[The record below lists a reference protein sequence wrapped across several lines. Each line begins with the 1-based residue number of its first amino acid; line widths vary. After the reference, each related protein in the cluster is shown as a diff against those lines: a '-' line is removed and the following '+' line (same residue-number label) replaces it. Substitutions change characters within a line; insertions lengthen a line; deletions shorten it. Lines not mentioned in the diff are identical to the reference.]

1 MIKVIIDG
9 KTADVEQDINLAVTL
24 QVADIEQPDV
34 SKTSYTR
41 AMVLPLTPRNR
52 YVFEFTEQPNSRI
65 RWNDRDHTAEVY
77 CDDTLLVA
85 GRPIL
90 RSVQDDEVH
99 LDIVGATMQWV
110 RKAADTKLRDAL
122 NINGL
127 TLTEE
132 SASTSRSESWT
143 GDVRLYPVQREA
155 ERLALISPES
165 GDAFYTPRASSL
177 TDLHPFVNVSAVMR
191 EVFDGWKPVVVGSA
205 LSNALRRMVFS
216 GTLPD
221 STPEVDE
228 YNKFCIGRVFEDGV
242 KVNVPAYGSATLYQS
257 NIFNSDRLEDN
268 EDFYNG
274 GAFDPTTTAIT
285 YNEDVDVA
293 YDVTVRYLSPRIVT
307 NGKIGCVD
315 TVEIMGEQYKLVPAV
330 DYTPVA
336 EVMAAKEVRYLFTN
350 PDFFVLTRE
359 DLGLGYDED
368 LSVWAVREFHLFVG
382 NTEVFE
388 DEQGSWVWTIPTA
401 VSGDIELRAI
411 AYNQDNPS
419 DEREVSRTI
428 PNGKAYYVPAEY
440 STRQVEVYATVRT
453 APIFHKAGSG
463 TLDDLNVKIVNNS
476 ATVRSI
482 TLANGWKAE
491 AVFDKWLG
499 KGHPLTPEVV
509 ADENTTLLDVVQGVR
524 HIFNLHFYTNEANG
538 TVYIVQGNSFVSTA
552 AILTPPDLVEVFVDL
567 DGAVEQ
573 VFDEEGGAVM
583 IESDKEEV
591 FTLNGSVLSFKLPA
605 AAFPTV
611 DTDKPFTIEEV
622 GQDKGASI
630 TFGYRDSAV
639 RKGESE
645 VFALPSKAPANPT
658 VVSNPLFA
666 SPKFTNNG
674 EAVVSA
680 EEGEKAYY
688 EGAVN
693 FDVPIVAVRSGD
705 ALSTSGLADFATYYA
720 PTVEAYRKG
729 RRITCYV
736 YLRPF
741 EVEAISQPFAGGK
754 GFRSV
759 WTLNING
766 DTIPCRLE
774 RVDGYSP
781 NTREAV
787 KCTFV
792 TL

>member
-9 KTADVEQDINLAVTL
+9 KAADVEQDINLAVTL

-41 AMVLPLTPRNR
+41 ALVLPLTPRNR

-122 NINGL
+122 NTGGL
-127 TLTEE
+127 TLTNE
-132 SASTSRSESWT
+132 SASTSRSESWA

-155 ERLALISPES
+155 ERLALINPES
-165 GDAFYTPRASSL
+165 GDAFYTPRASSI

-221 STPEVDE
+221 STPEVAE

-257 NIFNSDRLEDN
+257 NIFNSDRIEDN

-274 GAFDPTTTAIT
+274 GAFNPTTKTIT

-336 EVMAAKEVRYLFTN
+336 EVMAAKDVRYLFTN
-350 PDFFVLTRE
+350 LDFFVLTRE
-359 DLGLGYDED
+359 DLGLATWED
-368 LSVWAVREFHLFVG
+368 LSVWAVRELRLFVG

-401 VSGDIELRAI
+401 VSGDVELRAI
-411 AYNQDNPS
+411 AYNQDNPN

-453 APIFHKAGSG
+453 APIYHKAGSG

-499 KGHPLTPEVV
+499 KNHPLTPEVV
-509 ADENTTLLDVVQGVR
+509 ADEKTTLLDVVQGVR

-538 TVYIVQGNSFVSTA
+538 TVYIVQGNDFINASSTSSVA
-552 AILTPPDLVEVFVDL
+552 ALVPVYVDVDGDGTTERVYDLEGNEVFVEMPTEVYPD
-567 DGAVEQ
+567 
-573 VFDEEGGAVM
+573 
-583 IESDKEEV
+583 IEH
-591 FTLNGSVLSFKLPA
+591 N
-605 AAFPTV
+605 
-611 DTDKPFTIEEV
+611 KPFIIEEL
-622 GQDKGASI
+622 GQDKGESI
-630 TFGYRDSAV
+630 TVGYRDSAV

-645 VFALPSKAPANPT
+645 VFTLPSKAPANPT

-674 EAVVSA
+674 DAVVSA

-693 FDVPIVAVRSGD
+693 FEVPVVAVRSGN